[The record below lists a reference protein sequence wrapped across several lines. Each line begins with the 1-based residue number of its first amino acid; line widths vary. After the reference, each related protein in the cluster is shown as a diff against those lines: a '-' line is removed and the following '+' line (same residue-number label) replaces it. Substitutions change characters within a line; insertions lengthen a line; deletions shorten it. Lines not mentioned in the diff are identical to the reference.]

1 MVKTLKVYK
10 GDSVVASEQGE
21 GKVSVTLSSLEADTT
36 YPKGTYQVSWEE
48 NGKESDKVDVPEFKT
63 NPILVSGVSFTPDTK
78 TITVD
83 SDDSVEPN
91 IAPSTAT
98 NKKVRYTSE
107 HSEFVTV
114 DEDTGAIHGVA
125 EGTSIITATSTDGSN
140 KSGQITV
147 QVTQG

>member
-21 GKVSVTLSSLEADTT
+21 GKVSVTLSSLEADTN
-36 YPKGTYQVSWEE
+36 YPKGTYKVSWEE
-48 NGKESDKVDVPEFKT
+48 NGKESNKVDVPEFRT

-83 SDDSVEPN
+83 SDDTVEPN
-91 IAPSTAT
+91 ITPSTAT

-114 DEDTGAIHGVA
+114 DENTGAIHGVA